1 MMKAVAGVCGEER
14 HILRGLASRTLW
26 HAEWAYASAVIV
38 PTTSGN
44 LCSCIDGPVFN
55 INDLK
60 WQTSG

>member
-1 MMKAVAGVCGEER
+1 MGIC
-14 HILRGLASRTLW
+14 LCC
-26 HAEWAYASAVIV
+26 IV